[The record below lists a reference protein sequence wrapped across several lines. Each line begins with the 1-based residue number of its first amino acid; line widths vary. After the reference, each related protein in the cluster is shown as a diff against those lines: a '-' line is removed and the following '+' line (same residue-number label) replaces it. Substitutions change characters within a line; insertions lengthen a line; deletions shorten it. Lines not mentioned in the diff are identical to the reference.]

1 MRLGLILRLFR
12 SAASIQRKR
21 MILTV
26 TAIAWGTISIVLLLS
41 FGEGLKYTLTKGS
54 TGLGE
59 GIAICWPGET
69 QKDFAGFPAG
79 REINVLPE
87 DADLLMQNIPEMEA
101 ASGEMQTWSAQL
113 SYGRQ
118 NLNKRVVGVHPQWGE
133 LRNQTPEPGGRFLNR
148 LDQEQ
153 KRRVAFLGYE
163 IAGDLFGD
171 EDPVGK
177 TFTINQVPFTVIG
190 VMQDKIQMGT
200 YGGPDKNN
208 TVIPISTFEA
218 LLGRRF
224 VSVMVFKP
232 RTPELMEHTKKRFYE
247 VLGAKYRFDPT
258 DERAIGIWDTV
269 ESQRMTRNMSIG
281 IEIFLGIIGGLT
293 LLIGGVGVAN
303 IMYAAI
309 THRTREIGVLMAIG
323 ARKSYVMG
331 PLVLE
336 SLALTFL
343 GGVIGIGIG
352 AALVQG
358 LAFLQQNAQSEAMEF
373 LGEPNFSLPVAATTV
388 ILLGT
393 IGFIAGYFPS
403 RRAVSIQPAE
413 VLRYE

>member
-1 MRLGLILRLFR
+1 MRLGLIFRLFR

-21 MILTV
+21 MILTI

-41 FGEGLKYTLTKGS
+41 FGEGLKHTLTAGS

-87 DADLLMQNIPEMEA
+87 DADLLVKNIPEIA
-101 ASGEMQTWSAQL
+101 SASGEMQTWSAQL

-133 LRNQTPEPGGRFLNR
+133 LRNQVPEPGGRFLNP
-148 LDQEQ
+148 LDQEL
-153 KRRVAFLGYE
+153 KRRVAFLGHQ
-163 IAGDLFGD
+163 IKQDLFGD
-171 EDPVGK
+171 EPAVGK
-177 TFTINQVPFTVIG
+177 VFTINRVPFTVVG
-190 VMQDKIQMGT
+190 VMKDKIQMGA
-200 YGGPDKNN
+200 YGGPDENN

-224 VSVMVFKP
+224 VSVMVWKP
-232 RTPELMEHTKKRFYE
+232 IRPDLMEHAKKRFYE

-269 ESQRMTRNMSIG
+269 ESQRTMSNMSIG

-323 ARKSYVMG
+323 ARRSYVMG

-352 AALVQG
+352 GAIVQVLAAV
-358 LAFLQQNAQSEAMEF
+358 QQNAQSEAMEF
-373 LGEPNFSLPVAATTV
+373 LGTPNFSLPVAATTV
-388 ILLGT
+388 LLLGS

>member
-1 MRLGLILRLFR
+1 MRPGLVLRLFK

-21 MILTV
+21 MVLTV

-41 FGEGLKYTLTKGS
+41 FGEGLKHSLTAGAM
-54 TGLGE
+54 GMGE
-59 GIAICWPGET
+59 GIAIAWPGET
-69 QKDFAGFPAG
+69 QKDFGGFPAG
-79 REINVLPE
+79 RDIRLLPE
-87 DADLLMQNIPEMEA
+87 DADLLAASIPEMDTV
-101 ASGEMQTWSAQL
+101 SGEMQTWGAQL
-113 SYGRQ
+113 SYGRK
-118 NLNKRVVGVHPQWGE
+118 NLNKRLIGVHPQWGRI
-133 LRNQTPEPGGRFLNR
+133 RNQVPRPGGRFLNQ
-148 LDQEQ
+148 LDQDS
-153 KRRVAFLGYE
+153 KRRVAFLGNQ
-163 IAGDLFGD
+163 IAEDLFGE

-177 TFTINQVPFTVIG
+177 TFTINNVPFTAVG
-190 VMQDKIQMGT
+190 VMQEKIQTST
-200 YGGPDKNN
+200 YGGPDEGN

-232 RTPELMEHTKKRFYE
+232 DSPELMELAKKRFYE

-269 ESQRMTRNMSIG
+269 ETQRLTANMSIG

-309 THRTREIGVLMAIG
+309 THRTREIGVLMALG
-323 ARKSYVMG
+323 ARRSYVMG

-336 SLALTFL
+336 SLTLTFL

-352 AALVQG
+352 GAIVEG
-358 LAFLQQNAQSEAMEF
+358 LAYLQQNAQSEAMQF
-373 LGEPNFSLPVAATTV
+373 LGEPTFSLPVAATTV
-388 ILLGT
+388 LLLGS